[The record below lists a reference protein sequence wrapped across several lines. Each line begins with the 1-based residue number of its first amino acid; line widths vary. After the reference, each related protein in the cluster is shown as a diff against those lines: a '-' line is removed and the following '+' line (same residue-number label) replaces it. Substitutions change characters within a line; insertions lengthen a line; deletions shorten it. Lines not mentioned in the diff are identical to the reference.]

1 MKRTTKS
8 SGRLF
13 DNMHPGRALG
23 DGVDSLATPQDHI
36 QNDLARLWPARL
48 CDAVKLETTMG
59 KTTNMRQLDDFR
71 MRMGQHELVPIMIGG
86 MGVDISSSDL
96 ALEAARLGGV
106 GHISDAM
113 IKTVTD
119 RRYKTKYVKAKQKQY
134 QYNVDS
140 ADKSDVKFDLGH
152 LAEAT
157 RMHVEKTMSRKT
169 GSGLVF
175 INCMEKLT
183 MNAPKETLR
192 VRMSNALDAGI
203 DGITLAAGLHL
214 SSLAL
219 IEDHPRFRDAKLGII
234 VSSLRALQLFL
245 KKNSRLNRLPDYI
258 VVEGPLAG
266 GHLGFGMDWAQYDLA
281 TIVIEI
287 LAWMKTEQLDI
298 PILPA
303 GGIFTGSDAV
313 RFLEM
318 GASGVQ
324 VATRFTVSKECG
336 LPDDIKQEYFKANEE
351 DLEVNE
357 ISPTGYP
364 MRMIK
369 ASPGIGDGIR
379 PNCEAYGYLLDAN
392 GKCAYIT
399 AYNRELALHPG
410 EKRFSVKDKTCLCTH
425 MRNFDIWTCGQS
437 AGRLKDTSLLGPDG
451 HYQLLTAEHVFN
463 DYLLSTDDRVR
474 LPEPEAVA
482 V

>member
-1 MKRTTKS
+1 MTR
-8 SGRLF
+8 
-13 DNMHPGRALG
+13 
-23 DGVDSLATPQDHI
+23 
-36 QNDLARLWPARL
+36 
-48 CDAVKLETTMG
+48 
-59 KTTNMRQLDDFR
+59 LDDFR
-71 MRMGQHELVPIMIGG
+71 LHLGGQELVPIMVGG
-86 MGVDISSSDL
+86 MGVDISSADL

-113 IKTVTD
+113 VNTVTD
-119 RRYKTKYVKAKQKQY
+119 RRYKTKYVKAKQALYK
-134 QYNVDS
+134 YNVES
-140 ADKSDVKFDLGH
+140 EDKSMVKFDLGH

-157 RMHVEKTMSRKT
+157 RLHVDRTMSRKQ
-169 GSGLVF
+169 GSGKIF

-183 MNAPKETLR
+183 MNAPKETLM
-192 VRMSNALDAGI
+192 VRMSAALDAGI

-219 IEDHPRFRDAKLGII
+219 IENHPRFRDAQLGII

-281 TIVIEI
+281 TIVAEI
-287 LAWMKTEQLDI
+287 LQYLKAEQLHI
-298 PILPA
+298 PVLPA

-313 RFLEM
+313 QFMQM
-318 GASGVQ
+318 GAAGVQ
-324 VATRFTVSKECG
+324 VATRFTVTQECG
-336 LPDDIKQEYFKANEE
+336 LPAEVKQEYFKANE
-351 DLEVNE
+351 DDIEVNQ

-369 ASPGIGDGIR
+369 SSPGIGDGIR

-399 AYNRELALHPG
+399 AYNREVAAHPN
-410 EKRFSVKDKTCLCTH
+410 ERRIVVMDKTCLCTH
-425 MRNFDIWTCGQS
+425 MRNFAIWTCGQLTW
-437 AGRLKDTSLLGPDG
+437 RLKDTSVRRVVGS
-451 HYQLLTAEHVFN
+451 YQLLSAEHVFK
-463 DYLLSTDDRVR
+463 DYQFSTGGQVQ
-474 LPEPEAVA
+474 LPLAEPEPV
-482 V
+482 